1 MSKATQAVV
10 SKKSQY
16 WMPKNR
22 YYELKYFCFQFW
34 DWQKQRSWL
43 DGLATRENREPTE
56 EEAIKRAALS
66 HRIEMVM
73 NAIDDS
79 TKDHPEIYE
88 DLLYGVTKGYSY
100 DAMAAKKVLPLSREA
115 YYNIYRLFFYLLGR
129 ARE

>member
-1 MSKATQAVV
+1 
-10 SKKSQY
+10 
-16 WMPKNR
+16 MPKNR

-73 NAIDDS
+73 NAMDEA
-79 TKDHPEIYE
+79 TREHPEIYE
-88 DLLYGVTKGYSY
+88 DLLYGVTRGYSY
-100 DAMAAKKVLPLSREA
+100 DSMSAKKVLPMSREA
-115 YYNIYRLFFYLLGR
+115 YYNIYRFFFYLLHR

>member
-1 MSKATQAVV
+1 MCKATQAVV
-10 SKKSQY
+10 SKKNPY

-34 DWQKQRSWL
+34 DWQKQRSAL

-56 EEAIKRAALS
+56 REAIKRAALS
-66 HRIEMVM
+66 HKIEMVM
-73 NAIDDS
+73 NCIEDA

-100 DAMAAKKVLPLSREA
+100 DSMATKKVLPLSRET
-115 YYNIYRLFFYLLGR
+115 YYNIYRLFFYLLHCS
-129 ARE
+129 RE

>member
-1 MSKATQAVV
+1 MCKATQAVV
-10 SKKSQY
+10 SKKNPY

-34 DWQKQRSWL
+34 DWQKQRSAL

-56 EEAIKRAALS
+56 REAIKRAALS

-73 NAIDDS
+73 NAMDEA
-79 TKDHPEIYE
+79 TKKHPEIYE
-88 DLLYGVTKGYSY
+88 DLLYGVTRGYSY
-100 DAMAAKKVLPLSREA
+100 DSMSAKKVLPMSREA
-115 YYNIYRLFFYLLGR
+115 YYNIYRYFFYLLHC